1 MSPKVADPALR
12 TALLEAAARVIAEE
26 GSAAL
31 SLRRLAGEVGTS
43 TMAIYT
49 HFGGMDE
56 LRLEVRR
63 EGFARLGAHMAAA
76 AHSDDPVAD
85 LAELG
90 QAYFANALANPNL
103 YRVMFMEHLPDD
115 EEHVGRE
122 TFDVLVDGVRRCIE
136 GGRFRPADP
145 VAVANQVWAVTH
157 GVAAL
162 HLSGFLTL
170 EEAQQVFAEGGL
182 NLIMAISTP

>member
-1 MSPKVADPALR
+1 M
-12 TALLEAAARVIAEE
+12 IAEE

-49 HFGGMDE
+49 HFGGMEE

-63 EGFARLGAHMAAA
+63 EGFVRLGAHMAAA

-90 QAYFANALANPNL
+90 QAYFANALENPNL
-103 YRVMFMEHLPDD
+103 YRVMFMEHLP
-115 EEHVGRE
+115 EEEGSERVGRE
-122 TFDVLVDGVRRCIE
+122 TFDVLVEGVRRCID
-136 GGRFRPADP
+136 GGRFRAADP
-145 VAVANQVWAVTH
+145 VAVANQVWALTH
-157 GVAAL
+157 GVATL

-170 EEAQQVFAEGGL
+170 DEATQVFAEGGL
-182 NLIMAISTP
+182 NLIVANSTL